1 MQSLSDYFLSFNYFL
16 HVFTIF
22 LLIGSVFAF
31 LVGVGILLQSH
42 VVFRMIDFTN
52 QYVSTRQ
59 AIKPAEIQRNVEP
72 VLYRQRKL
80 LGVVVALGASVALV
94 VLLTSPI
101 EHRMAML
108 IAEGVAPTILDQW
121 LASSVRWILVV
132 GNLGCLVVGV
142 LLFFQ
147 PARLAQ
153 LEEVVNRWYSVRK
166 RTSILEKM
174 YLGVD
179 NWVIKHPTI
188 SGSFIVFL
196 SLNVAVAMY
205 THL

>member
-1 MQSLSDYFLSFNYFL
+1 MQTLSDYFLSFNYFL
-16 HVFTIF
+16 HVFTIL

-31 LVGVGILLQSH
+31 LVGVGVLLQSH
-42 VVFRMIDFTN
+42 VVFRLIDFSN

-72 VLYRQRKL
+72 FLYGQRKL
-80 LGVVVALGASVALV
+80 LGSLVILGAIVALFLLLSSTIENRMLLLVAGNV
-94 VLLTSPI
+94 VTLSD
-101 EHRMAML
+101 
-108 IAEGVAPTILDQW
+108 VW
-121 LASSVRWILVV
+121 LASSIKWILVV
-132 GNLGCLVVGV
+132 GNVSCLLVG
-142 LLFFQ
+142 LLLYFQ
-147 PARLAQ
+147 PAKLAQ
-153 LEEVVNRWYSVRK
+153 IEVVVNRWYSVRK
-166 RTSILEKM
+166 HTSVLEKM

-196 SLNVAVAMY
+196 SLNVAVVMF